1 MTSLINFKLF
11 EFQVGSSNSSHSN
24 SRGKE
29 ERLETHIES
38 EIPGEEEDNS
48 QIHRIPDSG
57 NSKSTKIVVS
67 NDHNP
72 TSKSSNAKQ
81 VQNKKDIKTSSPLVS
96 TSKTSS
102 KVLSPTGKMR
112 GEFIE
117 KDTCNT

>member
-1 MTSLINFKLF
+1 MASLLNFMVFK
-11 EFQVGSSNSSHSN
+11 FQVGSSNSSHSN

-38 EIPGEEEDNS
+38 EIPDEEEDNS

-57 NSKSTKIVVS
+57 NNKSTKIVVS
-67 NDHNP
+67 SDHNP

-81 VQNKKDIKTSSPLVS
+81 VQNKKDVQTSSPLVS

-112 GEFIE
+112 GKFLL
-117 KDTCNT
+117 KTNP